1 MSTVLIVDD
10 HDSVR
15 RLLVEYFEDQGFTV
29 VSAPSGAHALDRL
42 RERHI
47 DVMLLDMHM
56 PGVGGMETIRRV
68 RHSFPNVGT
77 RIILMSGDYP
87 EVDPQ
92 ALDDM
97 TQLAGA
103 HAIAYKPFH
112 MSQLLSLVREQE
124 KLTAY
129 TDHQTFYV
137 PPQSYYLS

>member
-10 HDSVR
+10 HDCVR
-15 RLLVEYFEDQGFTV
+15 RLLVDYFEDQGFTV
-29 VSAPSGAHALDRL
+29 VSAPSGAQALDRL
-42 RERHI
+42 RERRV

-56 PGVGGMETIRRV
+56 PGVGGLETIRRV
-68 RHSFPNVGT
+68 RHSFPSVGT

-103 HAIAYKPFH
+103 HAMAYKPFQL
-112 MSQLLSLVREQE
+112 SQLLALVREQE
-124 KLTAY
+124 GLTAY
-129 TDHQTFYV
+129 TDHQTFYL
-137 PPQSYYLS
+137 PPQREHLS